1 MSTWW
6 PSRLIQ
12 APYMECSSAVF
23 EPASKRER
31 EREREREKERERES
45 AVIDHFH
52 CILNCWGTSH
62 ACISQT
68 RLLWGGSMCRN
79 HDIHWNMTFNYN
91 SQDSRLFFRVGWYK
105 NPVVPQFHKQ
115 RRHAEATLAFQHLM
129 DSRWGTLF
137 MDVLAVNLLVV
148 PNSVCFF
155 YPTMWKP
162 LWPSRK
168 YHDTCLILILLIHL
182 DTCDTLI
189 QYPHCCITLFLSL
202 SPIWLVFSRMQIAE
216 PHYNGFKWIKV
227 VWMLQWWPSWGN
239 VLEFACC
246 SQHLCVN

>member
-1 MSTWW
+1 MHGRAKCLPDHPVVWSRHHTWNAQV
-6 PSRLIQ
+6 PCLNLQ
-12 APYMECSSAVF
+12 A
-23 EPASKRER
+23 
-31 EREREREKERERES
+31 REKERERERAPS
-45 AVIDHFH
+45 LI
-52 CILNCWGTSH
+52 TSIAFWIVEEH
-62 ACISQT
+62 HMHVY
-68 RLLWGGSMCRN
+68 LK
-79 HDIHWNMTFNYN
+79 
-91 SQDSRLFFRVGWYK
+91 QDSCEVVRCAETMTYIEIWHSITILKTLDYASEWVGYK

-137 MDVLAVNLLVV
+137 VDVLAVNLLVV

-189 QYPHCCITLFLSL
+189 QYTHCCITLFLSL

-216 PHYNGFKWIKV
+216 PQYNVFKWIKV